1 LLFSLTK
8 TWPWCRIRSMEKI
21 ATKNR
26 KRVTAWLTP
35 EEHRKLKSI
44 SAASGEYM
52 EDVIR
57 GWLLEYL
64 DTHSD

>member
-1 LLFSLTK
+1 
-8 TWPWCRIRSMEKI
+8 MEKT

-44 SAASGEYM
+44 AAANGEYM
-52 EDVIR
+52 EEMIR

-64 DTHSD
+64 SRHSNDGRGTK

>member
-1 LLFSLTK
+1 
-8 TWPWCRIRSMEKI
+8 MEKI